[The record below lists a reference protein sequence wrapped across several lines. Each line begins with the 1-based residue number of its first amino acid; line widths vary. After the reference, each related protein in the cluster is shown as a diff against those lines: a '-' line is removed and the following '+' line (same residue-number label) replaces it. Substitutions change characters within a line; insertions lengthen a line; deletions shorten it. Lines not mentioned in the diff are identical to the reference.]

1 MILNLKYNKARTF
14 LGHKD
19 KVTVSVIFRGRE
31 MAHIDEGQRIM
42 RHVIEQL
49 EEIGKVESPPQQ
61 TGRRLICT
69 IAPK

>member
-1 MILNLKYNKARTF
+1 
-14 LGHKD
+14 
-19 KVTVSVIFRGRE
+19 